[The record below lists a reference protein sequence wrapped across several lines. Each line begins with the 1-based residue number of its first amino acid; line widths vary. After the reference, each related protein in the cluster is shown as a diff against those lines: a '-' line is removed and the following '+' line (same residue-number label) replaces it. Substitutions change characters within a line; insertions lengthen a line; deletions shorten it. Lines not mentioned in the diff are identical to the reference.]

1 MADKA
6 DLDASAYEKLGSASE
21 KFTEIMP
28 FATDLFNNLQSG
40 ANPLGAAGKL
50 ASAMDYLDKASKAIE
65 YGKLI
70 KEAFDEYERKGGFAL
85 KAAIKIGTEVGS
97 KLLGRSLE
105 THPYYV
111 LQKPGL
117 ELLGNVLTSAA
128 KYDDIVK
135 NYDKAIN
142 MSAAM
147 KSSAYFGSL
156 QEDFRTIANRYVLT
170 WDIIGG
176 LQNTFQ
182 SQEDRAINMRVLH
195 QLGQTKFIDVI
206 RDLRKWRMAW
216 AGLAFRAFSLSALM
230 ESEARIV
237 KACIVKADK
246 LIKEMRSGNVANRV
260 AGGAAQTQVQWAQL
274 QADKRS
280 GGAMNPINSATNSAE
295 KAHRYAMA
303 IAEMCDF
310 ARTAEVF
317 HVDQFEELRDRIK
330 AVLV

>member
-28 FATDLFNNLQSG
+28 FATDLFNTVSSG
-40 ANPLGAAGKL
+40 SNPTAVASKL
-50 ASAMDYLDKASKAIE
+50 TSSMDYLDKASKAIE

-105 THPYYV
+105 THPYFV

-117 ELLGNVLTSAA
+117 ELLGNVLTASA

-135 NYDKAIN
+135 NYDKAIK
-142 MSAAM
+142 MSASM

-170 WDIIGG
+170 WDIIGA
-176 LQNTFQ
+176 LQSVSF
-182 SQEDRAINMRVLH
+182 SKEEKAMNMKVLH

-206 RDLRKWRMAW
+206 RDLRKWRMGW
-216 AGLAFRAFSLSALM
+216 AGLAFRALSLATLM
-230 ESEARIV
+230 ESEARMV

-246 LIKEMRSGNVANRV
+246 LIKDMRSGSAVNQV
-260 AGGAAQTQVQWAQL
+260 AGV
-274 QADKRS
+274 
-280 GGAMNPINSATNSAE
+280 
-295 KAHRYAMA
+295 
-303 IAEMCDF
+303 
-310 ARTAEVF
+310 
-317 HVDQFEELRDRIK
+317 
-330 AVLV
+330 VL